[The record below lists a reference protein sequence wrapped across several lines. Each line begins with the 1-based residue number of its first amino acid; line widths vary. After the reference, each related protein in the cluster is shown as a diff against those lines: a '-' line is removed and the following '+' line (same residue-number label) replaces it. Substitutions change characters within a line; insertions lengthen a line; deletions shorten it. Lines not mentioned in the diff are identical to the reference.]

1 MTTNSIQPTPLGEF
15 GAFEGD
21 IPGAGVPWAFAR
33 PVRATRPAKPET
45 PTIAVVDDDGDMHQ
59 FLKDLG
65 DGGHFKVA
73 SACYNAAQA
82 MERLPGEQ
90 PDAVIMDIR
99 LPDMSGI
106 ECTAKL
112 KTILPK
118 LPIIILTGFP
128 DGRNFFRSLMA
139 GARGFLVKPVAA
151 QEFLDAINEVLD
163 GGIALA
169 KPVVPYL
176 VQLVHQI
183 RQVSQEN
190 HLTRRE
196 EEILSCLFEGMQDKE
211 IASTLGIGTATVHTH
226 MHRLLDKL
234 DVHSRQAIIGKFL

>member
-1 MTTNSIQPTPLGEF
+1 MAGPLRLLVVEDDPDDARTMFRVLRASGR
-15 GAFEGD
+15 FEPVHARTGSE
-21 IPGAGVPWAFAR
+21 GLEAARAGPFA
-33 PVRATRPAKPET
+33 ACL
-45 PTIAVVDDDGDMHQ
+45 VD
-59 FLKDLG
+59 
-65 DGGHFKVA
+65 
-73 SACYNAAQA
+73 Y
-82 MERLPGEQ
+82 
-90 PDAVIMDIR
+90 R

-226 MHRLLDKL
+226 MHRLFDKL
-234 DVHSRQAIIGKFL
+234 DVHSRQDIIGKFLAID